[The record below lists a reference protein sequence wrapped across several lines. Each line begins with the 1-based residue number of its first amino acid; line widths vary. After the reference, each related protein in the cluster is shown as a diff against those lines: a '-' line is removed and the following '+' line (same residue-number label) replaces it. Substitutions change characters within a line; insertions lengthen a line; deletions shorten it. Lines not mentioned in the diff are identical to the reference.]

1 MVARPPLKRLRGP
14 VALALLALLLLALWP
29 QDQAVQQQAAARR
42 IIASGVLRI
51 GIDPSYPPF
60 ATWQAEHLVG
70 FDVDLGHALAEA
82 LGLEARFVPL
92 SFDGLYDSLQTV
104 QVDIVI
110 SALVY
115 NPARTAQVA
124 YTRPYYDNGLLLVS
138 PAQAPL
144 EDMSALPSL
153 RLAYQYGSEADTE
166 ARKWARRIADFATLP
181 YELPTHALDALCLG
195 QADAALVEATTYFLH
210 ARQAREQGPPCPTQA
225 RYITHNTYVIATRL
239 DQSALRDALDGLIES
254 FQRTGRLDA
263 LRALWL

>member
-1 MVARPPLKRLRGP
+1 MAARPPLKRLRWLA
-14 VALALLALLLLALWP
+14 VLALLALLLLASWP
-29 QDQAVQQQAAARR
+29 SDQAAQQQAAARR
-42 IIASGVLRI
+42 LIASGVLRI

-60 ATWQAEHLVG
+60 ASWQDGHLVG
-70 FDVDLGHALAEA
+70 FDVDLGRALAEA
-82 LGLEARFVPL
+82 LGVEAHFVPL
-92 SFDGLYDSLQTV
+92 SFDGLYDSLRMV
-104 QVDIVI
+104 QVDVLI

-115 NPARTAQVA
+115 NPARTAEVA

-144 EDMSALPSL
+144 EAMSAIVGL
-153 RLAYQYGSEADTE
+153 RLAYQYGSDADTE

-210 ARQAREQGPPCPTQA
+210 ARQAREQGLPCQTQA
-225 RYITHNTYVIATRL
+225 RYVTHNPYVIATRL
-239 DQSALRDALDGLIES
+239 DQPALRDALDGLIDA
-254 FQRTGRLDA
+254 FQRTGQLDA